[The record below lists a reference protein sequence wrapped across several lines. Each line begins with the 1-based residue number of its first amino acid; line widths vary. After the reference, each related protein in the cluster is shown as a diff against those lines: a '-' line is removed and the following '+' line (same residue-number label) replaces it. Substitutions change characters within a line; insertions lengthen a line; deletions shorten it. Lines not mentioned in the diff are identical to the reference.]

1 MIIIIND
8 GDDDNI
14 QVYHI
19 IIRWGICNEKATIS
33 LPVLL
38 GAKISKLSGR
48 AWRFNKCLLDLCKR
62 LNKILHLNKLSPS
75 TSSQC

>member
-1 MIIIIND
+1 MYHNDFRWTEDVNQRKGTYYLIIHNMIIIIND

-48 AWRFNKCLLDLCKR
+48 A
-62 LNKILHLNKLSPS
+62 
-75 TSSQC
+75 